1 MSNNQRGRG
10 GAGRGGG
17 DRGRGR
23 GDRGGRGG
31 HDNRGGGAGRGN
43 FVPRGN
49 HATGPYGGSLP
60 IRGGP
65 SGFGPG
71 GGGRGGI
78 LRRGGPPHVQ
88 AGIYLNG
95 SKPDFPDPKITK
107 LEDDRLAVT
116 KNNTF
121 DGLPGRKSYG
131 DKGKAVILRANYFQL
146 QLAYDVGN
154 KVVDKVIHRYTV
166 AWADGKLPKLKKRRA
181 MEQILAM
188 PEIQRL
194 THASDFGANIVTTEK
209 ISEELLKNE
218 KLSVTLP
225 PKGTSLVLAA
235 PDDNAPE
242 HVKAAA
248 ARNTIKF
255 KIHASGALNVP
266 DLIAYIN
273 STSPGAH
280 YAGYGDLIQMLNIIM
295 CKAPNEAASV
305 AKLPGN
311 KFYPHQGLLDVNN
324 HPDIDFEELA
334 GGLVALRG
342 YFSSVRCATGRML
355 LNLNV
360 TSGAFYQTVPLTELL
375 QKFGIHN
382 LEQRE
387 IFIRR
392 LKVLYQRPGKT
403 PVKSEKT
410 IVGFARPVGGRNPV
424 NVKRFGNAREVT
436 FKYTD
441 RNGTSS
447 KEITSTVF
455 DFFKGLGVTLTSP
468 ELPVLNVGTV
478 KDPIYIPIE
487 MCTVL
492 PGQPYRKFLTGDQT
506 TQMLKFAARVPNQN
520 AMSIA
525 GDGNIGGT
533 GLKLL
538 QLIGG
543 AGARQGIE
551 LFGLSASTK
560 MLTVHARILTPP
572 TVQYGK
578 RKTAK
583 PFNGSWNCAE
593 QAFVRG
599 GRFTSWSSCILDLP
613 GRTAVP
619 GDQDG
624 RASKGLT
631 DLLGHELVKYG
642 LQMGTY
648 RGAKKFALSR
658 LDTENRDA
666 NDNVLDVIF
675 SSLEKAQIPLVF
687 IVLPNDDSWL
697 YDRIKYYG
705 DTRYGIHSICSI
717 GSKLSKPQGQGMYF
731 GNLALKFNL
740 KGGGVNHEIAN
751 TLANPLDAHT
761 MLMGIDVT
769 HPSPGSAKGAP
780 SIATAVASR
789 DRELSQWPGSLR
801 KQKGKQEMIDEG
813 KAQFGDCVDKSILK
827 EMVVERLA
835 VWRKYNKTLPKKI
848 LLYRDGVSE
857 GQYTLVLNQELPHFE
872 AAFNDL
878 YGKMADWPKMAV
890 IVVGKRHHTRFYA
903 TKEEDADYNPQRQKG
918 SLNTKPGT
926 VVDRGVTGT
935 TYHEFF
941 LQAHQGLQGTARP
954 GHYVV
959 IKDDIGFNA
968 NSLEQV
974 THHLCYLFGRA
985 PKAVSYVPPAYY
997 ADILATR
1004 GRSYLHNTL
1013 QENHSPESTIGSS
1026 SLGDTEWDGQI
1037 HPRLRESM
1045 FYI

>member
-1 MSNNQRGRG
+1 M
-10 GAGRGGG
+10 
-17 DRGRGR
+17 
-23 GDRGGRGG
+23 
-31 HDNRGGGAGRGN
+31 
-43 FVPRGN
+43 
-49 HATGPYGGSLP
+49 
-60 IRGGP
+60 
-65 SGFGPG
+65 
-71 GGGRGGI
+71 
-78 LRRGGPPHVQ
+78 LR
-88 AGIYLNG
+88 
-95 SKPDFPDPKITK
+95 T
-107 LEDDRLAVT
+107 
-116 KNNTF
+116 
-121 DGLPGRKSYG
+121 
-131 DKGKAVILRANYFQL
+131 NYFHV
-146 QLAYDVGN
+146 QLAYDVGK
-154 KVVDKVIHRYTV
+154 KVVDKVLHRYTV
-166 AWADGKLPKLKKRRA
+166 AWADDKLPKLKKRRA
-181 MEQILAM
+181 MEKILAM
-188 PEIQRL
+188 PEIKKL
-194 THASDFGANIVTTEK
+194 THASDFGVNIVTTEK
-209 ISEELLKNE
+209 ISEEFLKNE

-225 PKGTSLVLAA
+225 PKGSTVVLAA
-235 PDDNAPE
+235 PDKDAPQ
-242 HVKAAA
+242 HVKDAG
-248 ARNTIKF
+248 ARNSIQF
-255 KIHASGALNVP
+255 KLQASTSLNVR
-266 DLIAYIN
+266 DLITYIN
-273 STSPGAH
+273 STSKGPY

-311 KFYPHQGLLDVNN
+311 KFYPHQGLLGVDN
-324 HPDIDFEELA
+324 HPDVDFEELA

-360 TSGAFYQTVPLTELL
+360 TSGAFYQTVPLQDLL
-375 QKFGIHN
+375 NRFGN
-382 LEQRE
+382 PNPEQRE

-403 PVKSEKT
+403 PVKSERT
-410 IVGFARPVGGRNPV
+410 IVGFARSVGGKKPV

-441 RNGTSS
+441 RSGPQAKDITTS
-447 KEITSTVF
+447 VF
-455 DFFKGLGVTLTSP
+455 DFFKGLGVVLTSP
-468 ELPVLNVGTV
+468 ELPVLNVGAV
-478 KDPIYIPIE
+478 NDPIYVPME

-506 TQMLKFAARVPNQN
+506 SQMLKFAARVPNQN

-538 QLIGG
+538 QLIGRSQG
-543 AGARQGIE
+543 AGQSIE

-560 MLTVHARILTPP
+560 MLTVHGRILVAPTPL
-572 TVQYGK
+572 YGEK
-578 RKTAK
+578 KVAK
-583 PFNGSWNCAE
+583 PFNGSWNCAG

-599 GRFTSWSSCILDLP
+599 GKFTSWTSCILDLP

-619 GDQDG
+619 YDDPQGQ
-624 RASKGLT
+624 ASTALT
-631 DLLGHELVKYG
+631 NLLKDELVKYG
-642 LQMGTY
+642 LTMGKY
-648 RGAKKFALSR
+648 MGAKKFPLSP
-658 LDTENRDA
+658 LTMENRDA
-666 NDNVLDVIF
+666 NNTALDTIF
-675 SSLEKAQIPLVF
+675 SRLEKAQIPLVF
-687 IVLPNDDSWL
+687 IVLPNDDKWL
-697 YDRIKYYG
+697 YARIKYYG
-705 DTRYGIHSICSI
+705 DTRYGIHTICSI
-717 GSKLSKPQGQGMYF
+717 GNKLAKEKDQGMYM

-751 TLANPLDAHT
+751 TLASPLDDST

-780 SIATAVASR
+780 SIATVVASR
-789 DRELSQWPGSLR
+789 DRYLSQWPGSLR

-813 KAQFGDCVDKSILK
+813 NAKLGDCVNESILK
-827 EMVVERLA
+827 EMIKERLG
-835 VWRKYNKTLPKKI
+835 VWRKSNQNALPKKI
-848 LLYRDGVSE
+848 LVYRDGVSE
-857 GQYTLVLNQELPHFE
+857 GQYNLVLNQELPHFE
-872 AAFNDL
+872 AAFNEV
-878 YGKMADWPKMAV
+878 YGKKANWPKMAV

-903 TKEEDADYNPQRQKG
+903 TKEEEADYNAQKQRG

-926 VVDRGVTGT
+926 VVDRGITGT

-1004 GRSYLHNTL
+1004 GRAYLYNTL
-1013 QENHSPESTIGSS
+1013 QENHGAESTTG
-1026 SLGDTEWDGQI
+1026 SLGDGEWDGEI
-1037 HPRLRESM
+1037 HPNLRDSM

>member
-1 MSNNQRGRG
+1 
-10 GAGRGGG
+10 
-17 DRGRGR
+17 
-23 GDRGGRGG
+23 
-31 HDNRGGGAGRGN
+31 
-43 FVPRGN
+43 
-49 HATGPYGGSLP
+49 
-60 IRGGP
+60 
-65 SGFGPG
+65 
-71 GGGRGGI
+71 
-78 LRRGGPPHVQ
+78 
-88 AGIYLNG
+88 
-95 SKPDFPDPKITK
+95 
-107 LEDDRLAVT
+107 
-116 KNNTF
+116 
-121 DGLPGRKSYG
+121 
-131 DKGKAVILRANYFQL
+131 
-146 QLAYDVGN
+146 
-154 KVVDKVIHRYTV
+154 V
-166 AWADGKLPKLKKRRA
+166 AWADEKMPKLKKRRA

-188 PEIQRL
+188 PEIQIL

-209 ISEELLKNE
+209 ISEKLLKNPE
-218 KLSVTLP
+218 LSVTLP
-225 PKGTSLVLAA
+225 PKGSTVVLAA
-235 PDDNAPE
+235 PADDAPK
-242 HVKAAA
+242 HVKEAA
-248 ARNTIKF
+248 ARNLIKF
-255 KIHASGALNVP
+255 KLQASISLNVR
-266 DLIAYIN
+266 DLIAYVN
-273 STSPGAH
+273 STSRDAH

-311 KFYPHQGLLDVNN
+311 KFYPHQGLLGVNN
-324 HPDIDFEELA
+324 HPEADFEELA

-360 TSGAFYQTVPLTELL
+360 TSGAFYQTVSLMELL
-375 QKFGIHN
+375 NKFGN
-382 LEQRE
+382 PDLEQRE

-392 LKVLYQRPGKT
+392 LKVLYQREGKS

-410 IVGFARPVGGRNPV
+410 IVGFARPVGGKKPV

-436 FKYTD
+436 FTYTD
-441 RNGTSS
+441 RNGPSP
-447 KEITSTVF
+447 KDITASVF
-455 DFFKGLGVTLTSP
+455 DFFKGIGVTLTRP
-468 ELPVLNVGTV
+468 DLPVLNVGAAN
-478 KDPIYIPIE
+478 DPIYIPIE
-487 MCTVL
+487 MCIVL

-506 TQMLKFAARVPNQN
+506 QQMLRFAARVPNQN

-525 GDGNIGGT
+525 GDGTIGGT

-538 QLIGG
+538 QLTGRPQG
-543 AGARQGIE
+543 AGQSIE

-560 MLTVHARILTPP
+560 MLTVHGRILVAP

-578 RKTAK
+578 KKAAT
-583 PFNGSWNCAE
+583 PFNGSWNCAN

-624 RASKGLT
+624 RASKDLT
-631 DLLGHELVKYG
+631 DYVGHELVKYG

-648 RGAKKFALSR
+648 RGAKKFTLSH
-658 LDTENRDA
+658 LGMANRDA
-666 NDNVLDVIF
+666 NNKVLDGIF

-687 IVLPNDDSWL
+687 IVLPNDDKWL
-697 YDRIKYYG
+697 YARIKYYG
-705 DTRYGIHSICSI
+705 DTRYGIHTICSI
-717 GSKLSKPQGQGMYF
+717 GSKLSKPSGQGMYV

-751 TLANPLDAHT
+751 TLANPLDPHT
-761 MLMGIDVT
+761 MLLGIDVT

-813 KAQFGDCVDKSILK
+813 KAQYGDCVNESILK
-827 EMVVERLA
+827 EMVKERLE
-835 VWRKYNKTLPKKI
+835 VWRRYNKTLPKKI

-872 AAFNDL
+872 DAFKDL
-878 YGKMADWPKMAV
+878 YGAKANWPKMAV

-903 TKEEDADYNPQRQKG
+903 TNEQDADYNSKMGRG

-926 VVDRGVTGT
+926 VVDRGITGT

-959 IKDDIGFNA
+959 IKDDIGFDA

-974 THHLCYLFGRA
+974 THSLCYLFGRA

-1004 GRSYLHNTL
+1004 GRAYLYNTL
-1013 QENHSPESTIGSS
+1013 QENHSPESTTGSG

-1037 HPRLRESM
+1037 HPRLRDSM

>member
-1 MSNNQRGRG
+1 M
-10 GAGRGGG
+10 A
-17 DRGRGR
+17 
-23 GDRGGRGG
+23 
-31 HDNRGGGAGRGN
+31 
-43 FVPRGN
+43 
-49 HATGPYGGSLP
+49 L
-60 IRGGP
+60 
-65 SGFGPG
+65 
-71 GGGRGGI
+71 
-78 LRRGGPPHVQ
+78 
-88 AGIYLNG
+88 
-95 SKPDFPDPKITK
+95 
-107 LEDDRLAVT
+107 
-116 KNNTF
+116 
-121 DGLPGRKSYG
+121 
-131 DKGKAVILRANYFQL
+131 
-146 QLAYDVGN
+146 DVGN
-154 KVVDKVIHRYTV
+154 KVINKVLHRYTV
-166 AWADGKLPKLKKRRA
+166 AWADDKLPKPKKRRA
-181 MEQILAM
+181 MEQILAL
-188 PEIQRL
+188 PEIQKL

-209 ISEELLKNE
+209 ISEAFLKNE

-225 PKGTSLVLAA
+225 PKGSSAVLAA
-235 PDDNAPE
+235 PEDDAPE

-248 ARNTIKF
+248 ARNSIKF
-255 KIHASGALNVP
+255 KIQASGTLNVR
-266 DLIAYIN
+266 DLIAYVN

-280 YAGYGDLIQMLNIIM
+280 YDGYGDIIQMLNIIM

-311 KFYPHQGLLDVNN
+311 KFYTHQGLLGASN

-342 YFSSVRCATGRML
+342 YYSSVRCATGRML

-375 QKFGIHN
+375 QKFGNPN

-441 RNGTSS
+441 RSGKNPKDITSS
-447 KEITSTVF
+447 VF

-506 TQMLKFAARVPNQN
+506 TQMLKFAARAPNQN

-538 QLIGG
+538 QLTGG
-543 AGARQGIE
+543 AGGRQGIE

-560 MLTVHARILTPP
+560 MLTVHARIHVPP

-578 RKTAK
+578 KKTAK
-583 PFNGSWNCAE
+583 IFNGSWNCAD
-593 QAFVRG
+593 QAFIRG
-599 GRFTSWSSCILDLP
+599 GKFTSWASCMLDLP
-613 GRTAVP
+613 GRPAVP
-619 GDQDG
+619 YDEPEGHTS
-624 RASKGLT
+624 RALT
-631 DLLGHELVKYG
+631 DSLKNELVKYG
-642 LQMGTY
+642 LQMGVY
-648 RGAKKFALSR
+648 KGPKKFTLNHLNMA
-658 LDTENRDA
+658 NRDK
-666 NDNVLDVIF
+666 NNKILDDMF
-675 SSLEKAQIPLVF
+675 SLLDKAGIPLVF
-687 IVLPNDDSWL
+687 IVLPNDDKWL
-697 YDRIKYYG
+697 YARIKYYG
-705 DTRYGIHSICSI
+705 DTRYGIHTICSI
-717 GSKLSKPQGQGMYF
+717 GSKLSNTKGQGMYF

-813 KAQFGDCVDKSILK
+813 KAQFGDCVNESILK
-827 EMVVERLA
+827 EMVKERLE
-835 VWRKYNKTLPKKI
+835 VWRKYNKGALPKKI

-878 YGKMADWPKMAV
+878 YGKKANWPKMAV

-903 TKEEDADYNPQRQKG
+903 TSEEDTDYNPQRQRG
-918 SLNTKPGT
+918 SMNTKPGT
-926 VVDRGVTGT
+926 VVDRGITGT
-935 TYHEFF
+935 TYHEFYM
-941 LQAHQGLQGTARP
+941 QAHQGLQGTARP
-954 GHYVV
+954 GHYIV

-974 THHLCYLFGRA
+974 THSLCYLFGRA

-1004 GRSYLHNTL
+1004 GRAYLYNTL
-1013 QENHSPESTIGSS
+1013 QENHAAESTAGP
-1026 SLGDTEWDGQI
+1026 GEEEWDGKI
-1037 HPRLRESM
+1037 HPNLRESM

>member
-1 MSNNQRGRG
+1 
-10 GAGRGGG
+10 
-17 DRGRGR
+17 
-23 GDRGGRGG
+23 
-31 HDNRGGGAGRGN
+31 
-43 FVPRGN
+43 
-49 HATGPYGGSLP
+49 
-60 IRGGP
+60 
-65 SGFGPG
+65 
-71 GGGRGGI
+71 
-78 LRRGGPPHVQ
+78 
-88 AGIYLNG
+88 
-95 SKPDFPDPKITK
+95 
-107 LEDDRLAVT
+107 
-116 KNNTF
+116 
-121 DGLPGRKSYG
+121 
-131 DKGKAVILRANYFQL
+131 
-146 QLAYDVGN
+146 
-154 KVVDKVIHRYTV
+154 VDKVLHRYTV
-166 AWADGKLPKLKKRRA
+166 TWADPQMPKLKKRRA
-181 MEQILAM
+181 MEQILAL
-188 PEIQRL
+188 PEFRTL

-209 ISEELLKNE
+209 VSEDFLNNT
-218 KLSVTLP
+218 KLSVILP
-225 PKGTSLVLAA
+225 PKGSTVVLAA
-235 PDDNAPE
+235 PADDAPR
-242 HVKAAA
+242 HVKEAA
-248 ARNTIKF
+248 ARNSIKF
-255 KIHASGALNVP
+255 KLQASTSLNVR

-273 STSPGAH
+273 STSRGAH
-280 YAGYGDLIQMLNIIM
+280 YEGYGDLIQMLNIIM

-311 KFYPHQGLLDVNN
+311 KFYPHQGLLGVNN

-342 YFSSVRCATGRML
+342 YFSSVRCATGRIL

-360 TSGAFYQTVPLTELL
+360 TSGAFYQTVPLMDLL
-375 QKFGIHN
+375 TKFGN
-382 LEQRE
+382 PDQEQRE

-392 LKVLYQRPGKT
+392 LKVLYQREGKT

-410 IVGFARPVGGRNPV
+410 IVGFARPVGGKKAV
-424 NVKRFGNAREVT
+424 NVKRFGNAREVKFT
-436 FKYTD
+436 YID
-441 RNGTSS
+441 RNGPNPKDITTS
-447 KEITSTVF
+447 VF
-455 DFFKGLGVTLTSP
+455 DFFKGIGVTLTRP
-468 ELPVLNVGTV
+468 DLPVLNVGTV
-478 KDPIYIPIE
+478 SDPIYIPIE

-492 PGQPYRKFLTGDQT
+492 PGQPYRKFLTGDQAS
-506 TQMLKFAARVPNQN
+506 QMLKFAARVPNQN

-525 GDGNIGGT
+525 GDGQIGGT

-538 QLIGG
+538 QLTGRSEG
-543 AGARQGIE
+543 AGQSIE

-560 MLTVHARILTPP
+560 MLTVHGRILLAPQ
-572 TVQYGK
+572 VQYGK
-578 RKTAK
+578 KKIAK
-583 PFNGSWNCAE
+583 PFNGSWNCAD

-599 GRFTSWSSCILDLP
+599 GKFTSWSSCILDLP
-613 GRTAVP
+613 GRTSVS

-624 RASKGLT
+624 RASKDLT

-642 LQMGTY
+642 LSMGTY
-648 RGAKKFALSR
+648 RGAKKFTLSH
-658 LDTENRDA
+658 LNMPNRDA
-666 NDNVLDVIF
+666 NNKVLDGIF
-675 SSLEKAQIPLVF
+675 AALEKAQIPLVF
-687 IVLPNDDSWL
+687 IVLPNDDKWL
-697 YDRIKYYG
+697 YARIKYYG
-705 DTRYGIHSICSI
+705 DTRYGIHTICSI
-717 GSKLSKPQGQGMYF
+717 GNKLSKPQGQGMYF

-813 KAQFGDCVDKSILK
+813 NAQFGDCVNKSILK
-827 EMVVERLA
+827 EMVIERLE

-878 YGKMADWPKMAV
+878 YGKQANWPKMAV

-903 TKEEDADYNPQRQKG
+903 TKEEEADYNSQRGKG

-926 VVDRGVTGT
+926 VVDRGITGT

-1004 GRSYLHNTL
+1004 GRAYLYNTL
-1013 QENHSPESTIGSS
+1013 QENHSPESTTGSG
-1026 SLGDTEWDGQI
+1026 GDTEWDGQI

>member
-1 MSNNQRGRG
+1 
-10 GAGRGGG
+10 
-17 DRGRGR
+17 
-23 GDRGGRGG
+23 
-31 HDNRGGGAGRGN
+31 
-43 FVPRGN
+43 
-49 HATGPYGGSLP
+49 
-60 IRGGP
+60 
-65 SGFGPG
+65 
-71 GGGRGGI
+71 
-78 LRRGGPPHVQ
+78 
-88 AGIYLNG
+88 
-95 SKPDFPDPKITK
+95 
-107 LEDDRLAVT
+107 
-116 KNNTF
+116 
-121 DGLPGRKSYG
+121 
-131 DKGKAVILRANYFQL
+131 
-146 QLAYDVGN
+146 
-154 KVVDKVIHRYTV
+154 V
-166 AWADGKLPKLKKRRA
+166 AWKDQQLPKPKKRRA
-181 MEQILAM
+181 MEQILAL
-188 PEIQRL
+188 PEIKSL
-194 THASDFGANIVTTEK
+194 PHASDFGANIVTTEK
-209 ISEELLKNE
+209 ISEKLLQSKE
-218 KLSVTLP
+218 LSVTLP
-225 PKGTSLVLAA
+225 PKGSSVVLAA
-235 PDDNAPE
+235 PADDAPK
-242 HVKAAA
+242 HVKDAA
-248 ARNTIKF
+248 ARNSIRF
-255 KIHASGALNVP
+255 KLQSSASLNVR

-273 STSPGAH
+273 STSREGQ
-280 YAGYGDLIQMLNIIM
+280 YAGHGDLVQMLNIIM

-311 KFYPHQGLLDVNN
+311 KFYPHQGLLGVNN

-360 TSGAFYQTVPLTELL
+360 TSGAFYQTVLLVDLLT
-375 QKFGIHN
+375 KFGN
-382 LEQRE
+382 PDWEQRE

-392 LKVLYQRPGKT
+392 LKVLYQREGKT

-410 IVGFARPVGGRNPV
+410 IVGFARPVGGKNPV
-424 NVKRFGNAREVT
+424 KVKRFGNAREVT
-436 FKYTD
+436 FTYTD
-441 RNGTSS
+441 RSGPNP
-447 KEITSTVF
+447 KDITKSVA
-455 DFFKGLGVTLTSP
+455 DYFKGLGVTLASP

-478 KDPIYIPIE
+478 ADPMYIPIE

-506 TQMLKFAARVPNQN
+506 SQMLKFAARVPNQN

-525 GDGNIGGT
+525 GDGTNGGT

-538 QLIGG
+538 QLSGRPQG
-543 AGARQGIE
+543 AGQSIE

-560 MLTVHARILTPP
+560 MLTVHGRILIAPQ
-572 TVQYGK
+572 VQYGK
-578 RKTAK
+578 KKVAK
-583 PFNGSWNCAE
+583 PFNGSWNCAD
-593 QAFVRG
+593 QAFIKG
-599 GRFTSWSSCILDLP
+599 GKFTSWSSAILDLP
-613 GRTAVP
+613 GRPSVP

-624 RASKGLT
+624 QASKYLT

-648 RGAKKFALSR
+648 RGAKKFTLSH
-658 LDTENRDA
+658 LNMANRNA
-666 NDNVLDVIF
+666 NNEVLDGLF
-675 SSLEKAQIPLVF
+675 ASLEKAQIPLVF
-687 IVLPNDDSWL
+687 IVLPNDDKWL
-697 YDRIKYYG
+697 YARIKYYG
-705 DTRYGIHSICSI
+705 DTRYGVHTICSI
-717 GSKLSKPQGQGMYF
+717 GNKLAKENGQGMYM

-789 DRELSQWPGSLR
+789 DRDLSQWPGSLR

-813 KAQFGDCVDKSILK
+813 KAQYGDCVSDSILK
-827 EMVVERLA
+827 EMVKERLE
-835 VWRKYNKTLPKKI
+835 VWRKYNKILPKKI

-878 YGKMADWPKMAV
+878 YGKKDNWPKMAV

-903 TKEEDADYNPQRQKG
+903 TKEEEADYNAQRGKG

-926 VVDRGVTGT
+926 VVDRGITGT

-1004 GRSYLHNTL
+1004 GRAYLYNTL
-1013 QENHSPESTIGSS
+1013 QENHSPESTIGS
-1026 SLGDTEWDGQI
+1026 GGEEWDGEI